1 MLHVISVRVH
11 YIFGFQNK
19 CIPLC
24 KKHMLCISWNSQL
37 SVVFLIVK
45 YYLYI
50 ILIPIV
56 LLPAA
61 VIPSNF
67 NGLSGH
73 V

>member
-1 MLHVISVRVH
+1 MLHVSVYVYTIYLDSRINV
-11 YIFGFQNK
+11 
-19 CIPLC
+19 PLC